1 MANCP
6 ACRRSRATRPLASA
20 TTEDFSVVQ
29 LEGKRNVRREVKHY
43 NLDAIISIGYRVSSP
58 RAVRFRQWATATLRD
73 HLIHGYTLNQQRFE
87 RNAQE
92 LEAALALIRT
102 AAAGDALTS
111 DQGRG
116 LVDIIARYTQ
126 TFLLLQ
132 RYDEGLLTEPRGI
145 PGGRL
150 LQVAEV
156 LDAIAR
162 LKADLVARGEARD
175 LFGREREDGLAALLG
190 NLDQTVFGEPAY
202 PTIESKAAHLSVD
215 APGSTDHQRC
225 WAGGTGTV
233 GR

>member
-132 RYDEGLLTEPRGI
+132 RYDEGLLTEADVPGSGVRGI
-145 PGGRL
+145 
-150 LQVAEV
+150 
-156 LDAIAR
+156 
-162 LKADLVARGEARD
+162 
-175 LFGREREDGLAALLG
+175 F
-190 NLDQTVFGEPAY
+190 
-202 PTIESKAAHLSVD
+202 
-215 APGSTDHQRC
+215 
-225 WAGGTGTV
+225 
-233 GR
+233 